1 MKKQIQHLQNKMLN
15 NESDNEQLM
24 QSKLLEESSANVNEI
39 MRQSKEKET
48 DFQSMIKS
56 KSQLIDEKS
65 NQIMHYKSL

>member
-56 KSQLIDEKS
+56 KSQIIDEKS